1 MEPVLSVSP
10 PESSAEVRR
19 GYQLI
24 AQLATSPI
32 GPLWVARSA
41 AGAERGRVVLL
52 RRLAKPVPLDAATF
66 RRAAIAAFA
75 AREVRDPRL
84 LAVLDVVVGDVEL
97 GVVTEYVEGELLR
110 SLQKRCGLGNRPVD
124 LRVALRLGLDV
135 TLAAIAAKQGFLHA
149 ADAGDASGSV
159 HGGVLPD
166 SILVASYGES
176 ALLDVGVS
184 SAALS
189 RHDLVQRADVIGYRA
204 PEHVLMGVTDE
215 RSDVFTIGVLL
226 WELCANRPLFGSPR
240 WTRLSSV
247 PPPPGNDESAGAQ
260 QAARARRKVLEMP
273 IPRLEAVVRAGA
285 PVPKDV
291 AAVIAHALERDP
303 GKRTPSLEALCQ
315 ALEELGAP
323 RFAPTEEVGAWVRSV
338 ASTSLE
344 ARRVALAAVTGQPS
358 RPPTSRDAASRTT
371 MPPAATIEPVGLRF
385 EELVTSSDAL
395 AALARESTHDA
406 APPPLPRRRTVP
418 VKDE

>member
-1 MEPVLSVSP
+1 MEPVLSAL
-10 PESSAEVRR
+10 PESSGDVRR
-19 GYQLI
+19 GYHLI

-32 GPLWVARSA
+32 GPLWVGRSA
-41 AGAERGRVVLL
+41 AGVERGRVVLL
-52 RRLAKPVPLDAATF
+52 RRLAKPLPLDTVTF

-84 LAVLDVVVGDVEL
+84 LAVLDVVVGDSEL
-97 GVVTEYVEGELLR
+97 GVVSEYVEGELLR
-110 SLQKRCGLGNRPVD
+110 SLQKRCGLGNRPFD

-149 ADAGDASGSV
+149 NGAGDAAGSV
-159 HGGVLPD
+159 HGGLLPD

-176 ALLDVGVS
+176 ALLDVGAS

-189 RHDLVQRADVIGYRA
+189 RHDLAQRADVIGYRA
-204 PEHVLMGVTDE
+204 PEQILMGAADE
-215 RSDVFTIGVLL
+215 RSDVFTVGVLL

-240 WTRLSSV
+240 WARLSSV
-247 PPPPGNDESAGAQ
+247 PPPPGNDESAGVQ
-260 QAARARRKVLEMP
+260 EAARARRKVLEMP
-273 IPRLEAVVRAGA
+273 IPRLDAVVRAGA

-303 GKRTPSLEALCQ
+303 GKRTPSLEALGQ
-315 ALEELGAP
+315 ALEELGSK
-323 RFAPTEEVGAWVRSV
+323 RFAPTEEVGAWVKSV

-358 RPPTSRDAASRTT
+358 RPPTSRDATSRTT
-371 MPPAATIEPVGLRF
+371 MPPAPTIDPVGLYF

-395 AALARESTHDA
+395 AALARESPHEPT
-406 APPPLPRRRTVP
+406 PPPLPRRRTTP
-418 VKDE
+418 VEKE